1 MACLIIAEA
10 GVNHNGDIALAR
22 ALVDAAVDAGADVVK
37 FQTFKADRLATRR
50 APKADYQN
58 ITTDSAESQHAML
71 RRLEL
76 TPVMHDEL
84 IAYCRQRGIRFLSTP
99 FDRQSLAYL
108 AGEVDLDLIKIPSGE
123 VTNGPLLLDAARTG
137 RDIILSTGMSAL
149 GEVEAAL
156 QVLTF
161 GMIEPTRMPDPAVLA
176 QAWQATESRLRL
188 QQRVTL
194 LHCTTEYP
202 TPYDSVN
209 LKAMETLRA
218 AFGLRVGLSDHT
230 AGIAIPIAG
239 ASLGAAVIEKHFTMD
254 RTLPG
259 PDHKASL
266 EPMELKAMVDG
277 IRAVEKA
284 MGDGVKCAQAA
295 EIKNMDIA
303 RKSLVAARAIKA
315 GEVFSVDNLDVKR
328 PGSGISPMHYWS
340 LLGRSAKCDYD
351 ADDLIVEW

>member
-10 GVNHNGDIALAR
+10 GVNHNGDIALAH
-22 ALVDAAVDAGADVVK
+22 ALVDAAVAAGADVVK
-37 FQTFKADRLATRR
+37 FQTFKADRMATQR

-58 ITTDSAESQHAML
+58 VTTDSAESQHAML

-76 TPVMHDEL
+76 TPAMHDEL

-108 AGEVDLDLIKIPSGE
+108 AGEVGLDLIKIPSGE

-161 GMIEPTRMPDPAVLA
+161 GMLEPTRTPDAARLA
-176 QAWQATESRLRL
+176 QAWQVTEGRVRLR
-188 QQRVTL
+188 QRVTL

-202 TPYDSVN
+202 APFDSVN
-209 LKAMETLRA
+209 LKAMETMRA

-230 AGIAIPIAG
+230 VGIAIPIAG
-239 ASLGAAVIEKHFTMD
+239 ASLGAAIIEKHFTMD

-266 EPMELKAMVDG
+266 EPLELKAMVEG
-277 IRAVEKA
+277 IRAVEWA
-284 MGDGVKCAQAA
+284 MGDGVKCAQEA
-295 EIKNMDIA
+295 EIKNMEIA
-303 RKSLVAARAIKA
+303 RKSLVAACAIKA
-315 GEVFSVDNLDVKR
+315 GELFSAENLDVKR
-328 PGSGISPMHYWS
+328 PGSGISPMHYWG
-340 LLGRSAKCDYD
+340 LLGRPAKCDYD